1 VFLEM
6 AGRYELSD
14 FLIAS
19 VARFTPIFVAISN
32 TKLHSKVEYGCCA
45 PPLDEE
51 KIMGKVTCAAPHLSI
66 DEVKG
71 Q

>member
-1 VFLEM
+1 MEM
-6 AGRYELSD
+6 VKTMLSQNHPGTQS
-14 FLIAS
+14 AP
-19 VARFTPIFVAISN
+19 TPPN

-51 KIMGKVTCAAPHLSI
+51 KMMGKVTGAAPHLWI

-71 Q
+71 K